1 MSKAASEGARHLT
14 PKVVMEV
21 LAKLGVE
28 RVNDLDQAQRR
39 KFVAKVKQLVDELPE
54 QREAPADD
62 GGTS

>member
-1 MSKAASEGARHLT
+1 
-14 PKVVMEV
+14 MEV